1 MGGCAACQET
11 EALGKVTMSGSI
23 DYTGRFLG
31 KAEAYSKN
39 RPRYPQAIVDT
50 LEKVAGF
57 DKEKVVADI
66 GSGTGILSQL
76 FLEYGNLVY
85 CVEPNRDMRKVEEEN
100 LARYAPRFVSVAG
113 RADDTKL
120 PDHSIDLV
128 TAGQALHWFGEGA
141 RKEFTR
147 IARSDGYVAIV
158 YNHRKEL
165 SPADKM
171 YGTIVD
177 KHSKDRASVPDADD
191 GYIMKFFFDQAKK
204 FVFPNSQVLDEEG
217 MLGRIASA
225 SYMPS
230 PGSNGYDEVVE
241 DVRTMFEEFGA
252 GGSVTLNYDTVMHLG
267 RVSP

>member
-1 MGGCAACQET
+1 M
-11 EALGKVTMSGSI
+11 VSGSI

-31 KAEAYSKN
+31 KADVYSRH

-50 LEKVAGF
+50 LVKEAGF
-57 DKEKVVADI
+57 DREKVVADI

-100 LARYAPRFVSVAG
+100 LARYAPRFVSVTG
-113 RADDTKL
+113 RAEDTKL
-120 PDHSIDLV
+120 PDQSIDLV

-141 RKEFTR
+141 RKEFAR
-147 IARSDGYVAIV
+147 IVRPEGFVAVV

-171 YGTIVD
+171 YGKIIERLAR
-177 KHSKDRASVPDADD
+177 DRASVPDADG
-191 GYIMKFFFDQAKK
+191 GYIMKFFGGQAKK

-217 MLGRIASA
+217 MLGRIVSA

-230 PGSNGYDEVVE
+230 PGSKGYDEVVE
-241 DVRTMFEEFGA
+241 AVVTMFEDFGA
-252 GGSVTLNYDTVMHLG
+252 GGTVTLNYDTVMHLG
-267 RVSP
+267 KVSS